1 MTVFAAASDPRT
13 TLARP
18 DLAEQAL
25 EGLVRAAAYRPVTPM
40 QCVVAVTPIRT
51 TADAGGEQTDQLVFG
66 EGFDVLDRRDD
77 QVWGRARRDGVVG
90 WVDAGT
96 LSETV
101 VPPTHRICT
110 LISPVYAAAT
120 SAESASS
127 LPLNALVTIGESD
140 HGRVEVPGVG
150 WVAVRHLAPLDRFDA
165 DPGEAAER
173 FVGTPFMPG
182 GRTALGTNCSGLV
195 QQALY
200 ACGLGGP
207 RFRDGQSDLGHPV
220 EMAALRRGDLVI
232 WTDHTGVMIDGE
244 RIVHATSHHGSVT
257 VEALIEAD
265 DRERVAGSDAPLF
278 RRVTL

>member
-1 MTVFAAASDPRT
+1 MDPRT

-25 EGLVRAAAYRPVTPM
+25 DGLVRAAAYRPVTPM
-40 QCVVAVTPIRT
+40 QCIVAVTPVRT
-51 TADAGGEQTDQLVFG
+51 SAEADGEQTDQLVFG
-66 EGFDVLDRRDD
+66 EGFDVLDRQGG

-90 WVDAGT
+90 WVDGAT

-101 VPPTHRICT
+101 TPPTHRICT
-110 LISPVYAAAT
+110 LTSPVHAT
-120 SAESASS
+120 ATTAEVISS
-127 LPLNALVTIGESD
+127 LPLNALVTIGEPD
-140 HGRVEVPGVG
+140 HGRAMVPGAG
-150 WVAVRHLAPLDRFDA
+150 WVAVSTLASLDRFDA
-165 DPGEAAER
+165 DPGAAAER

-207 RFRDGQSDLGHPV
+207 RFRDGQSDMGRPI
-220 EMAALRRGDLVI
+220 EATALRRGDVVV
-232 WTDHTGVMIDGE
+232 WTDHSGVMIDPD
-244 RIVHATSHHGSVT
+244 RIVHATRHHGGVT
-257 VEALIEAD
+257 VETLTEAD
-265 DRERVAGSDAPLF
+265 GRERAAGSDAPLF

>member
-1 MTVFAAASDPRT
+1 MTVFAAALDPRT

-40 QCVVAVTPIRT
+40 QCVVAVTPIRA
-51 TADAGGEQTDQLVFG
+51 TADSDAEQADQLVFG
-66 EGFDVLDRRDD
+66 EGFDVLDRQAG

-90 WVDAGT
+90 WVDVTT
-96 LSETV
+96 LSEAVT
-101 VPPTHRICT
+101 PPTHRICT
-110 LISPVYAAAT
+110 LISPVYVAAT
-120 SAESASS
+120 AAESVAS
-127 LPLNALVTIGESD
+127 LPLNALVTTGESG

-150 WVAVRHLAPLDRFDA
+150 WVAVRHLAPLDRFDS

-182 GRTALGTNCSGLV
+182 GRTALGTNGSGLV

-207 RFRDGQSDLGHPV
+207 RFCDGQSDLGRPV
-220 EMAALRRGDLVI
+220 EASALRRGDLVV
-232 WTDHTGVMIDGE
+232 WAEHTGVMVDAE
-244 RIVHATSHHGSVT
+244 RIVHATRHHGGVT
-257 VEALIEAD
+257 VEALAEAD
-265 DRERVAGSDAPLF
+265 GRERAAGSDAPLF

>member
-1 MTVFAAASDPRT
+1 MTVFAATLDPRT

-40 QCVVAVTPIRT
+40 QCVVAVAPVRT
-51 TADAGGEQTDQLVFG
+51 RAGSDGEQADQLVFG

-90 WVDAGT
+90 WVDVAT
-96 LSETV
+96 LSDTV
-101 VPPTHRICT
+101 ILPTHRICT
-110 LISPVYAAAT
+110 LISPVYPAAT
-120 SAESASS
+120 AAESTAS
-127 LPLNALVTIGESD
+127 LPLNALVTIGGSD

-150 WVAVRHLAPLDRFDA
+150 WVAVRHLAALDRFDS

-207 RFRDGQSDLGHPV
+207 RFRDGQSALGRPV
-220 EMAALRRGDLVI
+220 EAATLRRGDLVV
-232 WTDHTGVMIDGE
+232 WDDHTGVMIDAD

-257 VEALIEAD
+257 VETLVEAD
-265 DRERVAGSDAPLF
+265 GREQAAGSGAPFF

>member
-1 MTVFAAASDPRT
+1 MDPRT

-25 EGLVRAAAYRPVTPM
+25 EGLVSAAAYRSVTPM
-40 QCVVAVTPIRT
+40 QCIVAVTPVRT
-51 TADAGGEQTDQLVFG
+51 SIDADSDQMDQLVFG
-66 EGFDVLDRRDD
+66 EGFDVLDRYHG

-90 WVDAGT
+90 WVDVAT

-101 VPPTHRICT
+101 TLPTHRICT
-110 LISPVYAAAT
+110 LISPVYPTAT
-120 SAESASS
+120 AAESVAS
-127 LPLNALVTIGESD
+127 LPLNALVNVGESG

-150 WVAVRHLAPLDRFDA
+150 WIAVRHLAPLDRFDS

-207 RFRDGQSDLGHPV
+207 RFRDGQSGLGRAV
-220 EMAALRRGDLVI
+220 EATALRRGDLVV
-232 WTDHTGVMIDGE
+232 WADHTGVMIDAE
-244 RIVHATSHHGSVT
+244 RLVHATSHHGSVT
-257 VEALIEAD
+257 VEALAD
-265 DRERVAGSDAPLF
+265 ADGRERAAGSDAPLF

>member
-1 MTVFAAASDPRT
+1 MDPRT

-25 EGLVRAAAYRPVTPM
+25 EGLVSAAAYRSVTPM
-40 QCVVAVTPIRT
+40 QCIVAVTPVRT
-51 TADAGGEQTDQLVFG
+51 SIDADSDQMDQLVFG
-66 EGFDVLDRRDD
+66 EGFDVLDRYDG

-90 WVDAGT
+90 WVDVAA

-101 VPPTHRICT
+101 TPPTHRICT
-110 LISPVYAAAT
+110 LISPVYPTAT
-120 SAESASS
+120 AAESVAS
-127 LPLNALVTIGESD
+127 LPLNALVNVGESG
-140 HGRVEVPGVG
+140 HGRVEVPGVS
-150 WVAVRHLAPLDRFDA
+150 WISVRHLAPLDRFDS

-200 ACGLGGP
+200 ACGLGGR
-207 RFRDGQSDLGHPV
+207 RFRDGQSGLGRAV
-220 EMAALRRGDLVI
+220 EATALRRGDLVV
-232 WTDHTGVMIDGE
+232 WADHTGVMIDAE
-244 RIVHATSHHGSVT
+244 RLVHATSHHGSVT
-257 VEALIEAD
+257 VEALAD
-265 DRERVAGSDAPLF
+265 ADGRERAAGSDAPLF

>member
-40 QCVVAVTPIRT
+40 QCVVAVTPIRA
-51 TADAGGEQTDQLVFG
+51 TAGADGEQTDQLVFG
-66 EGFDVLDRRDD
+66 EGFDCLDR
-77 QVWGRARRDGVVG
+77 QHGHVWGRARRDGVVG
-90 WVDAGT
+90 WVDVET

-101 VPPTHRICT
+101 TSPTHRICT

-120 SAESASS
+120 SADSVAS
-127 LPLNALVTIGESD
+127 LPLNALVTTGESA

-150 WVAVRHLAPLDRFDA
+150 WIAVRHLAPLDRFDA

-207 RFRDGQSDLGHPV
+207 RFRDGQSDLGRPV
-220 EMAALRRGDLVI
+220 EAAALRRGDLVV
-232 WTDHTGVMIDGE
+232 WADHSGVMIDGE
-244 RIVHATSHHGSVT
+244 RIVHATRHHGGVT
-257 VEALIEAD
+257 VEALAEAD
-265 DRERVAGSDAPLF
+265 GRERAAGSDAPLF

>member
-1 MTVFAAASDPRT
+1 MTVFAAALDPRT

-25 EGLVRAAAYRPVTPM
+25 EGLVPAAAYRPVTPM
-40 QCVVAVTPIRT
+40 QCVVAVTPVRA
-51 TADAGGEQTDQLVFG
+51 TAGAGGEQTDQLVFG
-66 EGFDVLDRRDD
+66 EGFDVLDRRDG

-90 WVDAGT
+90 WVDGAT

-101 VPPTHRICT
+101 TPPTHRICT

-120 SAESASS
+120 SADSVAS
-127 LPLNALVTIGESD
+127 LPLNALVTTGESG

-150 WVAVRHLAPLDRFDA
+150 WIAVRHLAPLDRFDA

-182 GRTALGTNCSGLV
+182 GRTALGTNGSGLV

-220 EMAALRRGDLVI
+220 EAAVLRRGDLVV
-232 WTDHTGVMIDGE
+232 WADHTGVMIDGE
-244 RIVHATSHHGSVT
+244 RIVHATRHHGSVT
-257 VEALIEAD
+257 VEALAEAD
-265 DRERVAGSDAPLF
+265 DRERAGGSEAPRF

>member
-40 QCVVAVTPIRT
+40 QCVAAVSPIRT
-51 TADAGGEQTDQLVFG
+51 TADANGEQTDQLVFG
-66 EGFDVLDRRDD
+66 EGFDVLDRQNG

-90 WVDAGT
+90 WVDVAA

-101 VPPTHRICT
+101 TAPTHRICT
-110 LISPVYAAAT
+110 LISPVYVAAT
-120 SAESASS
+120 SADSVAS
-127 LPLNALVTIGESD
+127 LPLNALVTIGESG

-182 GRTALGTNCSGLV
+182 GRTALGTNGSGLV

-207 RFRDGQSDLGHPV
+207 RFRDGQSDLGQPV
-220 EMAALRRGDLVI
+220 ALTAVRRGDLVI
-232 WTDHTGVMIDGE
+232 WADHSGVMIDGE
-244 RIVHATSHHGSVT
+244 RIVHATRHHGGVT
-257 VEALIEAD
+257 VEALAEAD
-265 DRERVAGSDAPLF
+265 DRERAAGSDAPLF

>member
-1 MTVFAAASDPRT
+1 MTVFAATLDPRT

-25 EGLVRAAAYRPVTPM
+25 EGLVRAEAYRAATPM
-40 QCVVAVTPIRT
+40 QCIVAVAPVRT
-51 TADAGGEQTDQLVFG
+51 AADSGGEQADQLIFG
-66 EGFDVLDRRDD
+66 EGFDVLDRRED
-77 QVWGRARRDGVVG
+77 QLWGRARRDGVVG
-90 WVDAGT
+90 WVDAAT

-101 VPPTHRICT
+101 TPPTHRICT

-120 SAESASS
+120 TAGSVAS
-127 LPLNALVTIGESD
+127 LPLNALVSIGESD
-140 HGRVEVPGVG
+140 HGRVEVPGIG
-150 WVAVRHLAPLDRFDA
+150 WIAVRHLAPLDRFDA

-207 RFRDGQSDLGHPV
+207 RFRDGQSDLGYPV
-220 EMAALRRGDLVI
+220 EVAALRRGDLVV
-232 WTDHTGVMIDGE
+232 WADHTGVMVDTD
-244 RIVHATSHHGSVT
+244 RIVHATSHHGGVT
-257 VEALIEAD
+257 VESLVEAD
-265 DRERVAGSDAPLF
+265 DRERAAGSDAPLF